1 MKKHA
6 FSALSAAVLALL
18 PAGIFAG
25 EGKPQAE
32 LGPVVE
38 GNTAFGLSLFQ
49 QLREAEGNLF
59 FSPYSIS
66 TALAMTYGG
75 ARGQTQR
82 EMAEVLRFSLK
93 LEEHH
98 ERFSALQSHIKA
110 VQKKGSVR
118 LSVANS
124 LWGQRDYRFLDAF
137 LTNTKTF
144 YGAGLQTV
152 DFARETEAARKAINA
167 WVEKETE
174 RKIKELLKPD
184 ALTPLTRLVL
194 CNAIYFKGNWA
205 SQFDE
210 KQTRMA
216 DFFVAADKPVRVP
229 MMNQEM
235 VVKHEEFGDFSAAE
249 LPYKGNLLSMVVLL
263 PAKLDGLP
271 SLEKFLTA
279 RRLQE
284 CLSELDGSW
293 ATSVNVQLPRFKTT
307 SWFDLGESL
316 KKMGLAGAFWEDADF
331 TGMASKR
338 PLFLSKVVHKALV
351 EVNEEGTEAAAA
363 TAVEPV
369 GAMLTVFNA
378 NHPFL
383 FLIRERQTGSILF
396 LGRLADPTVTGE

>member
-18 PAGIFAG
+18 PAAIFAG

-263 PAKLDGLP
+263 PA
-271 SLEKFLTA
+271 
-279 RRLQE
+279 
-284 CLSELDGSW
+284 
-293 ATSVNVQLPRFKTT
+293 
-307 SWFDLGESL
+307 
-316 KKMGLAGAFWEDADF
+316 
-331 TGMASKR
+331 
-338 PLFLSKVVHKALV
+338 
-351 EVNEEGTEAAAA
+351 
-363 TAVEPV
+363 
-369 GAMLTVFNA
+369 
-378 NHPFL
+378 
-383 FLIRERQTGSILF
+383 
-396 LGRLADPTVTGE
+396 